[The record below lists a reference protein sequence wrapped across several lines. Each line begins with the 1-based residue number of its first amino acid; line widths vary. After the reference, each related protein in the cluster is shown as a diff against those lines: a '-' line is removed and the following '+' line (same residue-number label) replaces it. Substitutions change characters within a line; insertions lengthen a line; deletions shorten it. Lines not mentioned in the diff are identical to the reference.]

1 MASYATDGYLRKY
14 EYFPGQVDGVV
25 NQTGG
30 QSTRRVGL
38 VYYKSVDC
46 NPLTP
51 LLRRVLASWFLHSC
65 TAVNRLTQRVAWVH
79 RPALAGLLACVCVCV
94 RQQSNTQQWELI
106 D

>member
-51 LLRRVLASWFLHSC
+51 LLRCVLASWFLHSC
-65 TAVNRLTQRVAWVH
+65 TAVNRLTQRVVRVH
-79 RPALAGLLACVCVCV
+79 RPALAELLACACVCSSAK
-94 RQQSNTQQWELI
+94 QHTAMGT